1 MGFQTAAGCVFPIY
15 VSLFLCFVS
24 YVFFL
29 FFFVFFF
36 YFAKDGVVLGDGT
49 ELAQGLDRPLA
60 APEQQVVRV
69 ELPLVEAV
77 VLLGPQRMQAAA
89 A

>member
-1 MGFQTAAGCVFPIY
+1 VGFQTAAGCVFPIY
-15 VSLFLCFVS
+15 IFVFLCFVPFFS
-24 YVFFL
+24 SCFFL
-29 FFFVFFF
+29 LVFL

-69 ELPLVEAV
+69 ELPL
-77 VLLGPQRMQAAA
+77 
-89 A
+89 